1 MARQS
6 GADRRSLVRVET
18 MTQFGFGLRM
28 TSDLPVP
35 GALPGDNGDSGPV
48 VRIALQALDDHLPEL
63 GYSRDREAVIYRHPC
78 GLFRCD
84 RDRID
89 VAADGQGQLSDLGE
103 LLVANALPALL
114 WQQGAFM
121 LHAACVQLPGGP
133 AVAIAGHSGA
143 GKSRLAASLVA
154 AGAELIGDDSLA
166 LYATDQGIE
175 AKGLPGGWFARNPE
189 GTERHFKHA
198 TQGLAR
204 GICPLNLLVVLVEE
218 SDEAVRLSP
227 IGVIE
232 QLLLNRH
239 RPQVPLLLG
248 RQAEV
253 LAQAAT
259 IARRLPTS
267 CLSALSLIDA
277 DPIVT
282 ISRLTDLA
290 RPDSRVNSPVRVDSD
305 RH

>member
-1 MARQS
+1 
-6 GADRRSLVRVET
+6 VET

-28 TSDLPVP
+28 SSDLPVP
-35 GALPGDNGDSGPV
+35 GALPGDNEDSGPV
-48 VRIALQALDDHLPEL
+48 VRIALQELDDQLPEL
-63 GYSRDREAVIYRHPC
+63 GFSCDGAAIVYRHPC
-78 GLFRCD
+78 GLYRCSQN
-84 RDRID
+84 RID
-89 VAADGQGQLSDLGE
+89 VAVDGQASLQDLGE

-121 LHAACVQLPGGP
+121 LHAACVRLPDGP
-133 AVAIAGHSGA
+133 SVAIAGHSGA
-143 GKSRLAASLVA
+143 GKSRLAAHLIA

-166 LYATDQGIE
+166 LSATDQGIA
-175 AKGLPGGWFARNPE
+175 AKGLPGGWFARNADN
-189 GTERHFKHA
+189 TERHFKLA
-198 TQGLAR
+198 APGLMR
-204 GICPLNLLVVLVEE
+204 GECQLDLLVVLGEDR
-218 SDEAVRLSP
+218 SEAARFSP
-227 IGVIE
+227 IAAIE

-267 CLSALSLIDA
+267 CLSAQSLIDA
-277 DPIVT
+277 DPIMT
-282 ISRLTDLA
+282 ITRLTDLA
-290 RPDSRVNSPVRVDSD
+290 RPDSRVSSPVRVDRD